1 MRASMGKRVL
11 LSWVTKAKRITFIKA
26 STTTDEI
33 KDNRE
38 NNHGIQSN
46 EFYRGILV
54 RSYSMNSEQES
65 LKPYPKIPIT
75 LP

>member
-38 NNHGIQSN
+38 ITMESKA
-46 EFYRGILV
+46 
-54 RSYSMNSEQES
+54 MNFIEGFW
-65 LKPYPKIPIT
+65 
-75 LP
+75 